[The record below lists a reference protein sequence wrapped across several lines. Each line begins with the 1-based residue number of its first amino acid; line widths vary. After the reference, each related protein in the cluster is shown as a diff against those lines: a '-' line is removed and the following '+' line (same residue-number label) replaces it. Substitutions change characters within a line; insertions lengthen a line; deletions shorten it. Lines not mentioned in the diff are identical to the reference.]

1 MSTEPNQSQ
10 IQELSLDTAQK
21 TPLLNKA
28 KVKALA
34 LACAQQR
41 ARKFTRV
48 GNSFYVAVEAALR
61 NAIRQR
67 VANHPSIGVT
77 LR

>member
-1 MSTEPNQSQ
+1 MNTET
-10 IQELSLDTAQK
+10 ELSPQTK

-48 GNSFYVAVEAALR
+48 SNDFYVGVEAALR
-61 NAIRQR
+61 NAIVNR
-67 VANHPSIGVT
+67 VANHPSVGVT

>member
-1 MSTEPNQSQ
+1 MNPETTTGEVA
-10 IQELSLDTAQK
+10 TFVTK
-21 TPLLNKA
+21 TPLLNRA

-48 GNSFYVAVEAALR
+48 SNDFYVGAEAALR
-61 NAIRQR
+61 NYISHR
-67 VANHPSIGVT
+67 VANHPSVGVT

>member
-1 MSTEPNQSQ
+1 MFLLTTTGEVA
-10 IQELSLDTAQK
+10 TFVTK
-21 TPLLNKA
+21 TPLLNRA

-48 GNSFYVAVEAALR
+48 SNDFYVGAEAALR
-61 NAIRQR
+61 NYISHR
-67 VANHPSIGVT
+67 VANHPSIGIT

>member
-1 MSTEPNQSQ
+1 MTP
-10 IQELSLDTAQK
+10 DTTNDEITASITK
-21 TPLLNKA
+21 TPLLNRA
-28 KVKALA
+28 KVKSMA

-48 GNSFYVAVEAALR
+48 SNDFYVGAEAALR
-61 NAIRQR
+61 NYIHSR
-67 VANHPSIGVT
+67 VANHPSVGIT

>member
-1 MSTEPNQSQ
+1 MNDEPLETQ
-10 IQELSLDTAQK
+10 TAQK
-21 TPLLNKA
+21 TPLLNRA

-41 ARKFTRV
+41 ARKFNRV
-48 GNSFYVAVEAALR
+48 SNDFYVGVEASLR
-61 NAIRQR
+61 NVIIQR
-67 VANHPSIGVT
+67 VAKHPSLGLT